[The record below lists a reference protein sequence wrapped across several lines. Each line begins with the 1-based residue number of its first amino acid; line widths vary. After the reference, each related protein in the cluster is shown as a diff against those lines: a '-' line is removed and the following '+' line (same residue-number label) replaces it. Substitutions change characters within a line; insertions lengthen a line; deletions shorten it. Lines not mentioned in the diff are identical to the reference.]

1 MIKNLF
7 INPSFILSILL
18 IIIFLNNF
26 LQAEEIYFDLSEDNI
41 ELKTDFKGKEI
52 IIFGLLKDDHETL
65 LTIKGPPS
73 KMRIQKKERHFGIWI
88 NNQYVTY
95 SNIPS
100 LFFLSASKKIN
111 EILPESILI
120 NEDLSFEKILN
131 NKTFNQNFIFK
142 NDQEDW
148 NNNFVRIK
156 KEQSFY
162 KSFKMKKVKDKLFQ
176 TSVFFPPNTIP
187 GIYNVN
193 IYYIRNNTIMSN
205 DQKKIVIKKSGIG
218 SKIFDFANNNAATY
232 GVFVIIFSIFSGFI
246 AATLF
251 RRSK

>member
-18 IIIFLNNF
+18 IIIFFNNY

-142 NDQEDW
+142 NDQEEW

-162 KSFKMKKVKDKLFQ
+162 KNFKMKKVKDKLFQ

-232 GVFVIIFSIFSGFI
+232 GVFVVIFSIFSGFI

>member
-18 IIIFLNNF
+18 TNVFFNNF
-26 LQAEEIYFDLSEDNI
+26 LQADEIYFDLSEDNI

-176 TSVFFPPNTIP
+176 TSVFFPTNTIP

-232 GVFVIIFSIFSGFI
+232 GVFVVIFSIFSGFI

>member
-18 IIIFLNNF
+18 TFIFLNNF

-41 ELKTDFKGKEI
+41 ELKTDFNGKEI

-100 LFFLSASKKIN
+100 LFFLSTSKKIN

-162 KSFKMKKVKDKLFQ
+162 KSFEMKKIKDKLFQ

-232 GVFVIIFSIFSGFI
+232 GVFVVIFSIFSGFI